1 MLGLGAE
8 ENMVA
13 VHAAFEPTGLIQ
25 PFEVAG
31 DRVAILLEV
40 NSFGIEGP
48 FQFFASMTQCPA
60 TLTGSRCSV
69 GRSVCAAAN
78 TATKS
83 SKDGEQIRDKLW
95 RLIEHF
101 SRWFNGSIPEPY

>member
-48 FQFFASMTQCPA
+48 VPVFRLNDPVPGD
-60 TLTGSRCSV
+60 LDRKPLL
-69 GRSVCAAAN
+69 GRQKRLCG
-78 TATKS
+78 
-83 SKDGEQIRDKLW
+83 GEHRHQ
-95 RLIEHF
+95 EQ
-101 SRWFNGSIPEPY
+101 